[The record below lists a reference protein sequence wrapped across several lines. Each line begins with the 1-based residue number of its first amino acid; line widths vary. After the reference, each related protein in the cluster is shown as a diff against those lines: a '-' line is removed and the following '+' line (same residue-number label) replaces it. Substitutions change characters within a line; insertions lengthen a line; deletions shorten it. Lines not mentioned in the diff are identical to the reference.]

1 MANNIFKP
9 ITGTAGAAFTIQA
22 GSGQHLQLLDASGT
36 VRVQVAAA
44 GGITFS
50 NSITGSSDGTRDLG
64 SSGVRWRNL
73 FLSGDATIDGG
84 DITSAATTFNLLNA
98 TVTTLNLGGAVT
110 TMNVG
115 AALCDFKVAGR
126 IRATTVT
133 TFTANDTTP
142 SVAAGNVFV
151 VPGTWT
157 AGNNITAFDDGGAG
171 QVITIIGGD
180 SDCVVVDGANLKIA
194 GNWTAAANAT
204 LTLINDGT
212 NWYELARSAN

>member
-1 MANNIFKP
+1 MANNIFK
-9 ITGTAGAAFTIQA
+9 
-22 GSGQHLQLLDASGT
+22 
-36 VRVQVAAA
+36 
-44 GGITFS
+44 
-50 NSITGSSDGTRDLG
+50 SITGSAGADLG
-64 SSGVRWRNL
+64 LQAATGQNLVLRNTSATAIFYISSAGLPVFSGTPIPSSSNTYDVGSSTYKFRNL
-73 FLSGDATIDGG
+73 FLSGDVTVDGG
-84 DITSAATTFNLLNA
+84 DVTSAATTFNLLNA

-142 SVAAGNVFV
+142 SVAAGNVFI
-151 VPGTWT
+151 VPATWT

-180 SDCVVVDGANLKIA
+180 SDCVVTDGSALKIA
-194 GNWTAAANAT
+194 GNWTAAADAT
-204 LTLINDGT
+204 LTLAFNGT
-212 NWYELARSAN
+212 SWYEIARSAN

>member
-9 ITGTAGAAFTIQA
+9 ITGQAGVDLTIQA
-22 GSGQHLQLLDASGT
+22 GSGQSLYLRGPGGTNVLRVDSSNIITCYSALIPSAS
-36 VRVQVAAA
+36 A
-44 GGITFS
+44 
-50 NSITGSSDGTRDLG
+50 TRDLG
-64 SSGVRWRNL
+64 SAANLWRNL
-73 FLSGDATIDGG
+73 YLSGDAQIDGG
-84 DITSAATTFNLLNA
+84 DVTSAATTFNLLNA
-98 TVTTLNLGGAVT
+98 TVTTMNFGGACT
-110 TMNVG
+110 TLNVG

-133 TFTANDTTP
+133 TFSANDTTP

-194 GNWTAAANAT
+194 GNWTAATDAT
-204 LTLINDGT
+204 LTLVFNGT
-212 NWYELARSAN
+212 NWYEIARSAN